1 MGRACAAECWGRVC
15 HCLCCMCLVCTFT
28 AVAHNKRHELLADV
42 GKLVTSSMNITSA
55 VLLRHCRPLTD
66 SMWLCQ
72 AVGQVLPLTST
83 HVGKIQL
90 QNFAAAQAPWYFCD
104 LMLMK
109 QALYQQH
116 AGWLVLA
123 AGVSCCCGAHQPYRT
138 RGGRDGRAKGAKSP
152 GGAAGCECK

>member
-1 MGRACAAECWGRVC
+1 
-15 HCLCCMCLVCTFT
+15 
-28 AVAHNKRHELLADV
+28 
-42 GKLVTSSMNITSA
+42 MNITSA

-104 LMLMK
+104 LTLMK
-109 QALYQQH
+109 QAFINSMQVGSCWLQEFVAVVERTNPTGPVVVVTVEPKEVNLLAVLLDANASECQGLLQH
-116 AGWLVLA
+116 QFEIMSA
-123 AGVSCCCGAHQPYRT
+123 RT
-138 RGGRDGRAKGAKSP
+138 P
-152 GGAAGCECK
+152 T